1 MQQQNQRSVPAQV
14 PVDEGEG
21 ELHQHGRYEREEERE
36 PLPDLVPGGA
46 VRGAEVQRCRGLG
59 REQRHRHKDGTGE
72 SHPHSADSA
81 IRGTAARCFARG
93 PHVHNVPTERSDGQS
108 DRQTDRGPSDPRERR
123 RGDLR
128 GDGRRSVGLPPPPQ
142 LV

>member
-81 IRGTAARCFARG
+81 IRGGLRRAGSLGVRTSITFPPSGQTVSWRDRR
-93 PHVHNVPTERSDGQS
+93 TDGQV
-108 DRQTDRGPSDPRERR
+108 TRG
-123 RGDLR
+123 RG
-128 GDGRRSVGLPPPPQ
+128 GEEA
-142 LV
+142 